1 MLGVVEEC
9 EGMYSVKQ
17 VFLVRHKEYEKEVL

>member
-1 MLGVVEEC
+1 MLGVVEEY

-17 VFLVRHKEYEKEVL
+17 VFWFRRKAYEEEIL